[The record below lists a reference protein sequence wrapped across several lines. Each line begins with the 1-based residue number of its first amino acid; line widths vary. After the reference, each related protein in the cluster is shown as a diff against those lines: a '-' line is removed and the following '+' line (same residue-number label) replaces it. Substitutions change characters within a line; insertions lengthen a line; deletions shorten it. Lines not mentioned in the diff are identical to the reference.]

1 VESAEASVSS
11 VCAASSGAKLS
22 TDSLPKYTCGYT
34 RARCHSLPP
43 FVPLI
48 GILHTNESA
57 GGRMAK
63 GPRRRRPCPRPRA
76 GPGARASRRGTTSV
90 AGAGQPAVLRSQPVV
105 CRSQPRGQTH
115 SGQRVPRVCVCVC
128 CAARRKCVCA
138 ALRAARD
145 WVCAALRAAR
155 VSVPRCALQL
165 CVLHCAPQLCVCVCC
180 TARRNCVCV
189 LHCAHRRAVRA
200 VRGVGRERERGRA
213 DAHVEP
219 HLNATA
225 RALNTSAPRGL
236 LRAEGARVEA
246 GRRASRRTGSST
258 ESPRVPTGWRSVL
271 ACAALR
277 DSSAQR
283 TR

>member
-1 VESAEASVSS
+1 
-11 VCAASSGAKLS
+11 
-22 TDSLPKYTCGYT
+22 
-34 RARCHSLPP
+34 
-43 FVPLI
+43 
-48 GILHTNESA
+48 
-57 GGRMAK
+57 MAK

-90 AGAGQPAVLRSQPVV
+90 AGPGQPAVLRSQPVV
-105 CRSQPRGQTH
+105 LRAQPRGQTH

-128 CAARRKCVCA
+128 CAARRNCVCA
-138 ALRAARD
+138 ALRAAIYC
-145 WVCAALRAAR
+145 VCAALRAAI
-155 VSVPRCALQL
+155 VSVPRCA
-165 CVLHCAPQLCVCVCC
+165 PQVCVCC

-189 LHCAHRRAVRA
+189 LVPRAHRRAVRA

-219 HLNATA
+219 HLMATA

-258 ESPRVPTGWRSVL
+258 ESPRVKNCFRSVL